1 MESLYQSGEQN
12 MEIWEAQEAPLEEMR
27 LETAAGRISGEY
39 IYLYPPGIPFLV
51 PGERIP
57 EELFSE
63 LEELKADGFEV
74 QGLTDYSCEK
84 IHVVGDCK

>member
-1 MESLYQSGEQN
+1 
-12 MEIWEAQEAPLEEMR
+12 MEIWEAQEAPLEEIW
-27 LETAAGRISGEY
+27 LATAAGRISGEY

-63 LEELKADGFEV
+63 LEELNAEGFEV
-74 QGLTDYSCEK
+74 QGLADYSCEK
-84 IHVVGDCK
+84 IRVVRDCK